1 MKGTVRGPKPPV
13 GRTRDLLE
21 IWTLPLFGIAVFL
34 IGWWLATVLFD
45 IRSFILP
52 PPADVAEVLGDHASY
67 LLDMTRVTFLES
79 VAGFGLAIAV
89 GIPLAVGMA
98 SSRLLSRTIDPLLVA
113 VNAVPKVAVAPIFVI
128 WMGFGPAPKVV
139 MVLVV
144 CFFPIVISTATGLR
158 STPAELVEL
167 AHSLNAGWAR
177 TMWKIRFPQALPQI
191 FVGLKTAVALAVIGA
206 VIGEFVGAD
215 AGLGYIVVQSQASAN
230 TALAFAAIIL
240 LGAMSIVMFY
250 LVVAAERWLVPWARE
265 AP

>member
-1 MKGTVRGPKPPV
+1 VTGPPV
-13 GRTRDLLE
+13 GRTRDALE
-21 IWTLPLFGIAVFL
+21 IWTLPVLGVAVFL
-34 IGWWLATVLFD
+34 VGWWLTTVLFD

-52 PPADVAEVLGDHASY
+52 SPLVVGEVLQEQLPY

-89 GIPLAVGMA
+89 GIPLAVAMA
-98 SSRLLSRTIDPLLVA
+98 GSRILSRTIDPLLVA

-158 STPAELVEL
+158 NTPAELVEL
-167 AHSLNAGWAR
+167 AHSLNAGWGR

-230 TALAFAAIIL
+230 TALAFASITL
-240 LGAMSIVMFY
+240 LAALSIVMFY
-250 LVVAAERWLVPWARE
+250 LVVAAERWLVPWPEEHR
-265 AP
+265 